1 MSDLILDTPLLSTL
15 QCLKSFRR
23 ICNFVRLFKAV
34 RLFNVTMEK
43 IWTYHSGQNILRIFF
58 ITDFNVA
65 WIVFRGPAR
74 LSRSNFSLFATL
86 RSKKLRLFL
95 KKAIFSQILLRIYD
109 KLFITQNNSFFHHYE
124 YAHSDGNR
132 EPDNKEKSYFGL
144 MQSSFL

>member
-23 ICNFVRLFKAV
+23 ICNFVRLFKA
-34 RLFNVTMEK
+34 R
-43 IWTYHSGQNILRIFF
+43 QNILDRIFWEFFF

-95 KKAIFSQILLRIYD
+95 RKAIFSQILLRIYD
-109 KLFITQNNSFFHHYE
+109 KLFITQNNTFFHHYE

-144 MQSSFL
+144 MQSFFL

>member
-23 ICNFVRLFKAV
+23 ICNFVRLFKA
-34 RLFNVTMEK
+34 
-43 IWTYHSGQNILRIFF
+43 GQNILDRIFWEFFF

-109 KLFITQNNSFFHHYE
+109 KRFITQNNSFFHHYE

>member
-1 MSDLILDTPLLSTL
+1 MSDSILDTPLLSTL
-15 QCLKSFRR
+15 QYLKSFTR
-23 ICNFVRLFKAV
+23 ICNFVRLLNA
-34 RLFNVTMEK
+34 
-43 IWTYHSGQNILRIFF
+43 GQNILDRIFWEFFF